1 MESRTFTKQDGATL
15 SYAVLGS
22 DGAPTTLVCHP
33 GGPGMSGAYFGDLC
47 GLGSRGLR
55 VIVFNPRG
63 TGESSPP
70 VDGRYEL
77 EDYAADLDALR
88 DHLGLK
94 RIDLLGHSH
103 GGFVAMVYALC
114 YPERLGRLVLVCTAP
129 RFSVELRE
137 EAEAAFATH
146 RDQPWF
152 EDAREAQRRRQA
164 WEFTSSQEAAAL
176 YAREARLWFAD
187 TGPETATFLEGLAR
201 QRPDLEALR
210 YFNDRL
216 AAGYDL
222 RPRLGGIEASTLIVN
237 GARDFFGPQISAQ
250 ELAAI
255 PNSRVALIPDT
266 GHFVF
271 AEAPRRFRAEL
282 AAFLELHRP

>member
-1 MESRTFTKQDGATL
+1 MEPQTFKKDGATL

-22 DGAPTTLVCHP
+22 EGAPATLLCHP
-33 GGPGMSGAYFGDLC
+33 GGPGMSGGYFGDLC
-47 GLGSRGLR
+47 GLGSRDLR
-55 VIVFNPRG
+55 VILFNPRG
-63 TGESSPP
+63 TDESSPP

-77 EDYAADLDALR
+77 EDYAADIDALR
-88 DHLGLK
+88 RHLGLE

-103 GGFVAMVYALC
+103 GGFVGMVYALS

-129 RFSVELRE
+129 RFSTELRE
-137 EAEAAFATH
+137 EADAAFAAH
-146 RDQPWF
+146 RNQPWF

-164 WEFTSSQEAAAL
+164 WEFNSPEEAAAL

-187 TGPETATFLEGLAR
+187 HGPDTEAFLDEFAR
-201 QRPDLEALR
+201 QRPDLDALR

-216 AAGYDL
+216 AAAYDL
-222 RPRLGGIEASTLIVN
+222 GARLGGIEAPTLIVN
-237 GARDFFGPQISAQ
+237 GERDYFGPRISAR

-255 PNSRVALIPDT
+255 PNSRVALIPGA

-271 AEAPRRFRAEL
+271 AEAPQRFRAEL
-282 AAFLELHRP
+282 EAFLGLNRA